1 VNWLTLAGISKTGM
15 GSAGDRNLMS
25 RKLKHNVIEAIT
37 ELLQEIDNCH
47 SQVAEQALEHI
58 HQNEVIL
65 TLGRSVTLREFL
77 KEAKK
82 KRSFQVVIAEG
93 APR

>member
-58 HQNEVIL
+58 HQKYV
-65 TLGRSVTLREFL
+65 SVFNLIC
-77 KEAKK
+77 
-82 KRSFQVVIAEG
+82 SFFRVCNHFHNSLEH
-93 APR
+93 